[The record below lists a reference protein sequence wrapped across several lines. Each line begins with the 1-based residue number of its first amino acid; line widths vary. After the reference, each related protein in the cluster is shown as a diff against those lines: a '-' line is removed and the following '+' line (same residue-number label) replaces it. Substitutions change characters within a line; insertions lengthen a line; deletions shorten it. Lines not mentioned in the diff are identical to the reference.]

1 MGACHTVGEGLEDH
15 RLQGLEAGVLTLGVE
30 AH

>member
-1 MGACHTVGEGLEDH
+1 MGACYTVEGLEDH
-15 RLQGLEAGVLTLGVE
+15 KLQGLEAGVLTLGVE